1 MRVQVEFT
9 VEPFIEGSPGAH
21 VLAAIASMTADG
33 HHVEV
38 GPFSNAI
45 VGEHL
50 AVTESVG
57 RMMTAAVESG
67 ATSVSINI
75 SPVEGEASQ
84 PIPMPGVTAGSAT
97 PHVSARQSPS
107 DLAPDPLIDLIH
119 EVETQFGSEL
129 HLLDRTSKQRAA
141 RMLDDRGAFRFRG
154 AVEEIADAM
163 AVSRVT
169 IYNYLKAVRR

>member
-9 VEPFIEGSPGAH
+9 VEPFIEGFPGAH
-21 VLAAIASMTADG
+21 VLAAIASMIADG

-38 GPFSNAI
+38 GPFSNTV
-45 VGEHL
+45 VGEHG
-50 AVTESVG
+50 AVSESVS
-57 RMMTAAVESG
+57 RMMSTAVEAG

-75 SPVEGEASQ
+75 APADATD
-84 PIPMPGVTAGSAT
+84 IPSVPGVA
-97 PHVSARQSPS
+97 VSVGVSHSQVQSTRE
-107 DLAPDPLIDLIH
+107 LAPDPLLDLIH
-119 EVETQFGSEL
+119 EVEKEFGSEL
-129 HLLDRTSKQRAA
+129 HLLERTSKQRAA